1 MNLIPQFPLKLV
13 VFPEEQLNLHI
24 FEERYKQLITDCF
37 SQDLEFGI
45 PVVQKNKNLRI
56 GTTVKVVEI
65 DRQYPDGRMDVITKG
80 IQRFTIQS
88 YSDPMEQKLYAGAVL
103 EYFDY
108 LDNPDFAMNIEIIN
122 SIKKLYTVMKV
133 KQDVNE
139 DELSFRIYQSV
150 HKIGLTVNQE
160 IQLLELNSELERQ
173 HFVLDHLKHLIPIV
187 SNLDLMKR
195 KISMNGHFKNVE
207 M

>member
-13 VFPEEQLNLHI
+13 VFPEEQVNLHI

-45 PVVQKNKNLRI
+45 PVVQKNKDLRI

-88 YSDPMEQKLYAGAVL
+88 YNDPMEQKLYAGAVL
-103 EYFDY
+103 KYHDY
-108 LDNPDFAMNIEIIN
+108 LDNPDFAMSIEIIN
-122 SIKKLYTVMKV
+122 NIKKLYKVMKV
-133 KQDVNE
+133 KQGVNE
-139 DELSFRIYQSV
+139 DELSFRIYQIV